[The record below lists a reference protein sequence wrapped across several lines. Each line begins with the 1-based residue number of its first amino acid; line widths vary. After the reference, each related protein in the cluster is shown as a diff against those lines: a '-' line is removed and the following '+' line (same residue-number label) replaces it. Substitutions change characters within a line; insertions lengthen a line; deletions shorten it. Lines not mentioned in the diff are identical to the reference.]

1 MGDPVR
7 ENVTRWTCDQCRK
20 VAETTDG
27 TLPPGWGTYISRGT
41 GRFPEGPVDLCDRDR
56 GTGGSMSRLWVE
68 KQRQTAQAHVIT
80 SAQLQ
85 SYGPDLAG
93 MGEIQGGCG

>member
-1 MGDPVR
+1 MRKDI
-7 ENVTRWTCDQCRK
+7 TRWTCDQCGK

-27 TLPPGWGTYISRGT
+27 RLPDDWATYASRGT
-41 GRFPEGPVDLCDRDR
+41 GRFPAGPVDLCPRDR
-56 GTGGSMSRLWVE
+56 GTGGSMSRILAE
-68 KQRQTAQAHVIT
+68 KQREHVIT

-93 MGEIQGGCG
+93 MAGMGEIQGGCG